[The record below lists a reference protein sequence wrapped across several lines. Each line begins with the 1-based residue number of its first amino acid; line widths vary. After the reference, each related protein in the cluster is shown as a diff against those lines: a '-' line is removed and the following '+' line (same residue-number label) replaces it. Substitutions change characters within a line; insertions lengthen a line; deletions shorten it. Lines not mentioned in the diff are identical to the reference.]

1 MDNYKLITISI
12 FFCFLFVKIC
22 LENFLGS
29 GRMYENKIFFLFFFL
44 KEEINLK
51 FLRSFNFLNFFEK
64 TFGTGYFNTGS
75 AFYGVNIQPNIK
87 QNW

>member
-51 FLRSFNFLNFFEK
+51 FLRSFKFLNFF
-64 TFGTGYFNTGS
+64 
-75 AFYGVNIQPNIK
+75 
-87 QNW
+87 

>member
-1 MDNYKLITISI
+1 
-12 FFCFLFVKIC
+12 VKIC

-29 GRMYENKIFFLFFFL
+29 CRMYENKIFFLFFFL

-64 TFGTGYFNTGS
+64 TFGTGYFNIGS